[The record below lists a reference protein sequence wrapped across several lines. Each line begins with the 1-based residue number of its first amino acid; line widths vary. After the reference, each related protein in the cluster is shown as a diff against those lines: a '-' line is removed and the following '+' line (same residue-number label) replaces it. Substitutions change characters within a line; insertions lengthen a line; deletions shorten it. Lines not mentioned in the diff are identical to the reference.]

1 MNRLK
6 ECQLSSEKE
15 MKQAGRGA
23 VDSLVETK
31 SGCVVVRWFDNRTV
45 DLLSSYI
52 GPEPL
57 TKVKRYD
64 KKQKSMIS
72 VECPAVVIEY
82 NKFMGGIDLHDSLT
96 ALYRYHIKSRRWY
109 MYIFFYTLNM
119 MVVNAWLR
127 HRHHARLLKISSM
140 KLSKFQVM
148 QSNQLIK
155 PSKVGRPSLGNTPPA
170 PKHVY
175 RRKIPAPELRL
186 DHMSGKHEDPIEIY
200 DSEEEFHIIFERVV
214 NGEQPDVPDVQET
227 PPRNFTACT
236 KFDCSML
243 LRCLERLIRYTY
255 TRCKIQRKCF
265 LGANTVLCLENINAL
280 IGRRCNSRHING
292 KTTEI
297 DSMADPAV
305 AESSS
310 TERSST
316 LEKKDQHPLTNH
328 HVKSRKT

>member
-15 MKQAGRGA
+15 MKKTGRGA

-31 SGCVVVRWFDNRTV
+31 SGCFVVRWFDNRTV

-109 MYIFFYTLNM
+109 MYIFFYTFNM

-127 HRHHARLLKISSM
+127 HRHHAHGSTEKSAQM

-148 QSNQLIK
+148 LSNQLIK
-155 PSKVGRPSLGNTPPA
+155 LRPKL
-170 PKHVY
+170 
-175 RRKIPAPELRL
+175 
-186 DHMSGKHEDPIEIY
+186 
-200 DSEEEFHIIFERVV
+200 
-214 NGEQPDVPDVQET
+214 
-227 PPRNFTACT
+227 
-236 KFDCSML
+236 
-243 LRCLERLIRYTY
+243 
-255 TRCKIQRKCF
+255 
-265 LGANTVLCLENINAL
+265 
-280 IGRRCNSRHING
+280 
-292 KTTEI
+292 
-297 DSMADPAV
+297 ADPA
-305 AESSS
+305 
-310 TERSST
+310 
-316 LEKKDQHPLTNH
+316 LGIHPLLQSMCT
-328 HVKSRKT
+328 VRKDPCPRASRFLDK